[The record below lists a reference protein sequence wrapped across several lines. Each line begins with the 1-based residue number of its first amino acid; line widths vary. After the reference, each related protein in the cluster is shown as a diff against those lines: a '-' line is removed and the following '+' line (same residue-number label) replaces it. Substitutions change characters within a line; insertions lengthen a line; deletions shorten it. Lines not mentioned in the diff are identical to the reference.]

1 MARLLPR
8 QACEFFCWQS
18 RLLSRLPCDIGLAF
32 DETQELE
39 FVRYLAPQVA
49 KWTLVGHAFVFCCNV
64 MNFIWNI
71 VRMDIPW
78 LDFESGTHDV
88 RTKYAVLTMISLGIH
103 LGAIAALSVHFL
115 RVRDCRCEII
125 SIFATALLAIMH
137 PWLDPW
143 HGVTLYG
150 GDPYEVWGPGAGEYE
165 ALRIL
170 SVVSGIHAYAL
181 YVPIRWRFCFI
192 IPLCCTFSIIV
203 LLCTLGSSFEAS
215 TPFLLPLVAFLLFAP
230 ALGQRSHE
238 VLVRERWRALHQVHE
253 IDGELHDMQ
262 AMSGVLCDV
271 SFKLTSTFCFVAP
284 DKYRD
289 AFFGQDVEGKSI
301 LDLLSEEDGERLM
314 SSARRMSVTH
324 IPENLSLTLKRQSGI
339 VEVRLFL
346 VEATRTSLG
355 EDPTFLASLMI
366 SKEPVSVKV
375 VPADATTTLGTV
387 HTTLSSVPQEEKD
400 FGDVGDLNDF
410 DGHQMQKQ
418 GSRSLSDISF
428 TYSTSSASIS
438 LVAPPTRLPGGIGD
452 LDGVVP
458 QVQIQ
463 RAGSR
468 ALSDISFTHPASS
481 AGISVT
487 AHPPMRMPGGIGD
500 SDGVVPQR
508 HLQREDSR
516 SLSDLSFTYPASSAG
531 VSVAVVPTRVPGA
544 IGDTDPQRQDRRLDS
559 SSMSELSFTLSSSS
573 GGLSVPSRARIL
585 HGITEGNDMPPQSR
599 EMVEVSTQTSEDD
612 VIVAS
617 APVLPSATTQDVA
630 VNTTCVWRNDAFAC
644 MTCAKPPK
652 LPGPLTTLPPRAR
665 RRRKKK
671 QQQQKQ
677 YDGDEFDG
685 EWSLRDEGLED
696 VPDWLRMLIID
707 GAHVVFGDLTST
719 VILMGDSPG
728 EYLLRSG
735 TIWLEDDGTLVR
747 KGSSGRMLCYD
758 LHLFDQD
765 DDCTSECS
773 SIASCIP

>member
-301 LDLLSEEDGERLM
+301 LDLLSEEDGERLKSTADRM
-314 SSARRMSVTH
+314 ARTH
-324 IPENLSLTLKRQSGI
+324 IPENLSLTLKRQSGT

-346 VEATRTSLG
+346 VEARRSQLG
-355 EDPTFLASLMI
+355 EDPTFLISLMI
-366 SKEPVSVKV
+366 SKEPVSVKDLS
-375 VPADATTTLGTV
+375 PDSTNTFGTV
-387 HTTLSSVPQEEKD
+387 HTVHTSTLSSVPQEEKD
-400 FGDVGDLNDF
+400 FGDFDESGNF
-410 DGHQMQKQ
+410 DG
-418 GSRSLSDISF
+418 L
-428 TYSTSSASIS
+428 
-438 LVAPPTRLPGGIGD
+438 
-452 LDGVVP
+452 
-458 QVQIQ
+458 
-463 RAGSR
+463 
-468 ALSDISFTHPASS
+468 
-481 AGISVT
+481 
-487 AHPPMRMPGGIGD
+487 
-500 SDGVVPQR
+500 VPQR
-508 HLQREDSR
+508 ETQRNDSR
-516 SLSDLSFTYPASSAG
+516 SLSELSFTYSASSAG
-531 VSVAVVPTRVPGA
+531 VSATSPKTRMPPG
-544 IGDTDPQRQDRRLDS
+544 IGDFDGVVPQRQDRRLAS
-559 SSMSELSFTLSSSS
+559 RSISELSFTLSCSSAGVS
-573 GGLSVPSRARIL
+573 APSHPTRML
-585 HGITEGNDMPPQSR
+585 HGINEGKGMPPQPHAIAD
-599 EMVEVSTQTSEDD
+599 VSTQTLEDD
-612 VIVAS
+612 VIVAI
-617 APVLPSATTQDVA
+617 APSLQSPLTQDVA

-652 LPGPLTTLPPRAR
+652 LPGPLPSLPPRAR
-665 RRRKKK
+665 RRRKKN
-671 QQQQKQ
+671 QQKQ

-685 EWSLRDEGLED
+685 EWTLREEGSAD
-696 VPDWLRMLIID
+696 VPDWLRLLIID

-719 VILMGDSPG
+719 AIVVGDSPD
-728 EYLLRSG
+728 ECFLRSG
-735 TIWLEDDGTLVR
+735 KIWLEDDSTLVR
-747 KGSSGRMLCYD
+747 KGSSGRILHYD
-758 LHLFDQD
+758 LHHFGEDE
-765 DDCTSECS
+765 DCMSEGS
-773 SIASCIP
+773 SIASFTP

>member
-125 SIFATALLAIMH
+125 SIFATALLAIML

-143 HGVTLYG
+143 HGVTLFG

-192 IPLCCTFSIIV
+192 IPLCCTFSMIV
-203 LLCTLGSSFEAS
+203 LLCTVGSSFEAS

-238 VLVRERWRALHQVHE
+238 VLVRERWLALHQVHQ

-271 SFKLTSTFCFVAP
+271 SFKLTNTFRFIGSN
-284 DKYRD
+284 KFRD
-289 AFFGQDVEGKSI
+289 AFFGREVEGTSI
-301 LDLLSEEDGERLM
+301 LDLLSEEDGERLR
-314 SSARRMSVTH
+314 STADRMAGTH
-324 IPENLSLTLKRQSGI
+324 IPENLSLTLKRQSGT

-346 VEATRTSLG
+346 VEAHRSPLG

-375 VPADATTTLGTV
+375 VPPDSLNTLGTV
-387 HTTLSSVPQEEKD
+387 NSLHTSTLSSLPQEEKD
-400 FGDVGDLNDF
+400 FGDFDESNNCDGFVQQREAQRND
-410 DGHQMQKQ
+410 
-418 GSRSLSDISF
+418 SRSLSELSF
-428 TYSTSSASIS
+428 TYS
-438 LVAPPTRLPGGIGD
+438 
-452 LDGVVP
+452 
-458 QVQIQ
+458 
-463 RAGSR
+463 
-468 ALSDISFTHPASS
+468 ASS
-481 AGISVT
+481 AGIS
-487 AHPPMRMPGGIGD
+487 APPSIRMPRGSVDFDGI
-500 SDGVVPQR
+500 V
-508 HLQREDSR
+508 
-516 SLSDLSFTYPASSAG
+516 
-531 VSVAVVPTRVPGA
+531 
-544 IGDTDPQRQDRRLDS
+544 PQRQDGRQGS
-559 SSMSELSFTLSSSS
+559 TSISELSFTLSASSAGIS
-573 GGLSVPSRARIL
+573 AHSHQTRML
-585 HGITEGNDMPPQSR
+585 HGITKCKDMPPQPQAI
-599 EMVEVSTQTSEDD
+599 VDVSTQTSEDD

-617 APVLPSATTQDVA
+617 APLLQSVATQDVA
-630 VNTTCVWRNDAFAC
+630 VNTTCVWRNEAFAC

-652 LPGPLTTLPPRAR
+652 LPGPLPSLPPRAR
-665 RRRKKK
+665 KRRKK
-671 QQQQKQ
+671 QQKK

-685 EWSLRDEGLED
+685 EWTLREEGAAD
-696 VPDWLRMLIID
+696 VPDWLRLLIID

-719 VILMGDSPG
+719 VIVMGDSIG
-728 EYLLRSG
+728 ECLLRSG
-735 TIWLEDDGTLVR
+735 RIWLEDDGTLVR
-747 KGSSGRMLCYD
+747 EGSSGRTLRYD
-758 LHLFDQD
+758 LNLFGQD
-765 DDCTSECS
+765 EDCTSECS
-773 SIASCIP
+773 SVASFIP